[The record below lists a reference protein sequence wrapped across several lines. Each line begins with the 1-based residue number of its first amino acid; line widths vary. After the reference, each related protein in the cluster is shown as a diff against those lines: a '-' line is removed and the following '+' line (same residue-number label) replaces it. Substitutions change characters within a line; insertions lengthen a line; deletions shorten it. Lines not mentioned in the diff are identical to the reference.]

1 MELDSQVD
9 SELFVL
15 FFNLIKKNYTK
26 LVYISV
32 FDTLELD
39 QYMIYIIF
47 SKIKRTII
55 FFNNFI
61 IWFDKSIMKSAS
73 IELFME
79 FEEIKLTEIE
89 GIFKTKKEF

>member
-39 QYMIYIIF
+39 QYMIYIIL
-47 SKIKRTII
+47 
-55 FFNNFI
+55 
-61 IWFDKSIMKSAS
+61 
-73 IELFME
+73 E
-79 FEEIKLTEIE
+79 KL
-89 GIFKTKKEF
+89 KEQ